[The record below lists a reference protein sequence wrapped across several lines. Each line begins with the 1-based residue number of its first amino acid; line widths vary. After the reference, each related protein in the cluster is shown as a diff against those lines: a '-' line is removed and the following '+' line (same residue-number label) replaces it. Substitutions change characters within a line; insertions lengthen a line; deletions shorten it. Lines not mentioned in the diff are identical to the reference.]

1 MRFVGTVL
9 RAPWERRSRRDLAY
23 LTFTTLPAVPA
34 FLVAQVG
41 VAGAVLSLVVV
52 GLPLL
57 AAGLGLAR
65 AAGSLFVVPARATLG
80 LVWPRPLPL
89 AATGLLGRGR
99 EVLRSGQAWRSLL
112 YCGIKLPIAIVALS
126 GAATGYLLGLAAV
139 TYPAWWF
146 ASHGA
151 FEILNDQSWAHAWEL
166 AAQGAAA
173 LLVAPW
179 IVRAFV
185 GLDSFLLP
193 RLLAPDPNQARIAA
207 LETTRAELAEDA
219 TAALRRI
226 ERDLHDGTQARL
238 VAIGA
243 ALSRVERRVTDPEAR
258 AILTTT
264 RQEALDALEEL
275 REIIRRVHPPALDAG
290 LPTALASLAA
300 RSPVPAEL
308 RDGLRTRPSDAQ
320 ATALYFSAAEL
331 LTNVARHADA
341 SHASIEVDETD
352 EHVTLTVSD
361 DGRGGAAVSPAGT
374 GLVGLARRLAALDG
388 TLTIDSPP
396 SGPTR
401 ITITLPKEPPCV

>member
-1 MRFVGTVL
+1 MVM

-23 LTFTTLPAVPA
+23 LVLTTLPAVPA

-41 VAGAVLSLVVV
+41 VAAAVLSLVVV

-57 AAGLGLAR
+57 AAALGLAR
-65 AAGSLFVVPARATLG
+65 ATGSLFVVPARVTLD
-80 LVWPRPLPL
+80 LVWPRPTPL
-89 AATGLLGRGR
+89 AAPGVLGRGR
-99 EVLRSGQAWRSLL
+99 ELLRNGQAWRCLL
-112 YCGIKLPIAIVALS
+112 YCGVKLPITIVALI

-146 ASHGA
+146 VSHGA
-151 FEILNDQSWAHAWEL
+151 FGILNDQSWAHAWEL

-185 GLDSFLLP
+185 GLDCFLLP

-207 LETTRAELAEDA
+207 LETTRADLAEDA
-219 TAALRRI
+219 TATLRRI

-243 ALSRVERRVTDPEAR
+243 ALSRAERRVTDPEAR

-275 REIIRRVHPPALDAG
+275 REIIRRVRPPALDDG

-300 RSPVPAEL
+300 RSPVPVEL
-308 RDGLRTRPSDAQ
+308 HDGLCTRPSDAQ

-331 LTNVARHADA
+331 LTNIARHADA
-341 SHASIEVDETD
+341 SRARVEIGDTD
-352 EHVTLTVSD
+352 QHVTLTVSD

-388 TLTIDSPP
+388 ALTIDSPP
-396 SGPTR
+396 SGPTS
-401 ITITLPKEPPCV
+401 ITITLPKEPPCA